1 MTSHFLDPNTPASN
15 GLSLLY
21 GAILIFAGASALGA
35 ATAAI
40 ILFSH
45 LSWGVFLLIIGL
57 GTGLLARYA
66 LPRSW
71 WLRVL
76 LAGTCTLLAAGYAL
90 LLLAA
95 ARIAASLGIGLGSAL
110 LNSGTPLLWRVTWMS
125 VHGNILPFALGAT
138 ALAMGLAGWQVSH
151 RPS

>member
-1 MTSHFLDPNTPASN
+1 MTSPSSEPSTTHPN

-21 GAILIFAGASALGA
+21 GAVLILAGATALGA
-35 ATAAI
+35 AIAAI
-40 ILFSH
+40 ALVSN

-66 LPRSW
+66 LPQSW
-71 WLRVL
+71 RLRTL
-76 LAGTCTLLAAGYAL
+76 LAGTCTLLAVGYAL

-125 VHGNILPFALGAT
+125 VHGAILPFALGA
-138 ALAMGLAGWQVSH
+138 AVLAMVLAGWPVNH

>member
-1 MTSHFLDPNTPASN
+1 MTSHLLDTLTSN

-21 GAILIFAGASALGA
+21 GTLLILAGATALGA

-40 ILFSH
+40 ILFSN

-71 WLRVL
+71 WLRIL
-76 LAGTCTLLAAGYAL
+76 LAGTCTLLSVGYAL

-125 VHGNILPFALGAT
+125 IHGSILPFVLGT
-138 ALAMGLAGWQVSH
+138 TVLAMGLAGWRVSH

>member
-1 MTSHFLDPNTPASN
+1 MTSQLFESDTTHPS

-21 GAILIFAGASALGA
+21 GAVLIVAGAAALGA
-35 ATAAI
+35 AIAAMV
-40 ILFSH
+40 LFSN

-71 WLRVL
+71 WLRTL
-76 LAGTCTLLAAGYAL
+76 LAGSCTLLAVGYAL

-125 VHGNILPFALGAT
+125 VHGTILPFAFGAT
-138 ALAMGLAGWQVSH
+138 ALAMVLAGWHVSH